1 MKITVQSLIPH
12 EIRPVIK
19 HSAHLSKRGCSD
31 ASETFAKF
39 AYTSL
44 SDASVFSDSFV
55 FEDFSAC
62 EFLPQ
67 LQQLLYSTNEI
78 NTSVTYETFVRVPEN
93 ITFSLHEKFG
103 NETKIDGPFVSSF
116 SPSLPCLFSIMRA
129 LSLTFFLVPY
139 KATGSLWVF
148 VITSFLLILSRCI
161 HY

>member
-1 MKITVQSLIPH
+1 MISVDSRFILTQFLVQNLIPH

-44 SDASVFSDSFV
+44 SDVLIFSDSFV
-55 FEDFSAC
+55 FEDFSTC

-78 NTSVTYETFVRVPEN
+78 NTKVTYEDFVIVPEN
-93 ITFSLHEKFG
+93 ITISLREKFG
-103 NETKIDGPFVSSF
+103 NETEIDGPFVSSF
-116 SPSLPCLFSIMRA
+116 SPSL
-129 LSLTFFLVPY
+129 LSFFNCASTESY
-139 KATGSLWVF
+139 
-148 VITSFLLILSRCI
+148 ICSRT
-161 HY
+161 